1 MGKIEEIIKVLEDVP
16 LDIYLVIWG
25 RAEEEGSFN
34 RKREGKPSPALWV
47 IAGRN
52 RNRNRIS
59 KMKSKLNF

>member
-34 RKREGKPSPALWV
+34 RKREGKSSPALS
-47 IAGRN
+47 GFCG
-52 RNRNRIS
+52 S
-59 KMKSKLNF
+59 QSKSKSNSENEK